1 MLVQNQNTTHCRLAE
16 QTCARNVV
24 WYLHHPKFPSNRG
37 SDVTVFGINFDVLRY
52 FTWDKHT
59 FPNPIAMQEN
69 LAASGRKLV
78 TIVDPHIKRDP
89 GYYIYKE
96 AQDKGLYVMNKDRN
110 EFDG

>member
-1 MLVQNQNTTHCRLAE
+1 MSE
-16 QTCARNVV
+16 PRNDRCSTLIISA
-24 WYLHHPKFPSNRG
+24 LHG
-37 SDVTVFGINFDVLRY
+37 VCVLRY

-59 FPNPIAMQEN
+59 FPDPIAMQEN

-89 GYYIYKE
+89 SYYIYKE
-96 AQDKGLYVMNKDRN
+96 AQDKGLYVLNKDKN